1 MAKLNNG
8 TVIYGTANVY
18 TAVYVGQ
25 SNNTT
30 GTGGINTNTTTLFIG
45 NNTVNAYLNTIGLNV
60 NNATIANTLG
70 VYTTGTI
77 NAASHT
83 VGTSFTAN
91 STAITLGTTAFVANS
106 INLSLGSIFVANS
119 INLSLGSIFVANS
132 TQLTITTPT
141 AANGSVGTAGY
152 ILASNGATGSP
163 YWRDTVRVNTQ
174 VSSASVT
181 IDATLY
187 DTYVFTALATG
198 LTFNASTS
206 ATNGDKII
214 IRIKDDGTARALTW
228 TGTGSAG
235 GFRPIGLTLP
245 STTTVSK
252 TLYVGLVYN
261 TDGATAL
268 WDAIAYTIEA

>member
-83 VGTSFTAN
+83 VGTTA
-91 STAITLGTTAFVANS
+91 
-106 INLSLGSIFVANS
+106 FVANS

-141 AANGSVGTAGY
+141 SANGSVGTAGY
-152 ILASNGATGSP
+152 ILASNGSTGSP

-187 DTYVFTALATG
+187 DTYVFTALGAG

-228 TGTGSAG
+228 TGVGSAG
-235 GFRPIGLTLP
+235 GYRPIGLTLP
-245 STTTVSK
+245 TTTTVSK

>member
-1 MAKLNNG
+1 MAKLNTG
-8 TVIYGTANVY
+8 TRIYGTANVD
-18 TAVYVGQ
+18 TSVTVGT
-25 SNNTT
+25 STITT
-30 GTGGINTNTTTLFIG
+30 GTGALLANVTTLFIG

-70 VYTTGTI
+70 FYTTGTI

-83 VGTSFTAN
+83 VGTSFIAN
-91 STAITLGTTAFVANS
+91 T
-106 INLSLGSIFVANS
+106 
-119 INLSLGSIFVANS
+119 

-141 AANGSVGTAGY
+141 SANGSVGTAGY

-163 YWRDTVRVNTQ
+163 YWRDTVRINTQ

-187 DTYVFTALATG
+187 DTYVFTALGAG

-206 ATNGDKII
+206 ASNGDKII